1 MMLPLS
7 GVAVGKGALVLVLV
21 AVAAGVLVLV
31 TTGRGVLVAVTTAMG
46 VLVGRVIGVLV
57 GRVIGVLVGTRVAVG
72 GLLVQ
77 VTLTAGDCAL
87 AVLLVELVLRAA
99 V

>member
-57 GRVIGVLVGTRVAVG
+57 GTRVAVG

-87 AVLLVELVLRAA
+87 AVLLVELVLRAE